1 MKEAL
6 TALTAI
12 FCLGVLAASGECPPD
27 LHQFLTLNGESYK
40 SSSPA
45 VVRVRAER
53 EEREVVVA
61 SLGLRENKCY
71 SSLSCRLV
79 RGGELLTVRE
89 GQECQVSVRSLART
103 AGPDGAPVTLSLTS
117 RISPGLAPNCSSA
130 SSTSVSSFTVEF
142 CSPNSG
148 DNCYNGEVHYIE
160 TNFNDIGDDVILQ
173 RERKVPGEGEGDGV
187 CARSASLQESS
198 SSSLTWPLLTVW
210 ILMVLLAT
218 LAVLGY
224 CWSRGCF
231 G

>member
-12 FCLGVLAASGECPPD
+12 FCLGVLAARGECPPD

-79 RGGELLTVRE
+79 GGGELLTVRE
-89 GQECQVSVRSLART
+89 GQECQVSETV
-103 AGPDGAPVTLSLTS
+103 PE
-117 RISPGLAPNCSSA
+117 
-130 SSTSVSSFTVEF
+130 ST
-142 CSPNSG
+142 C
-148 DNCYNGEVHYIE
+148 
-160 TNFNDIGDDVILQ
+160 
-173 RERKVPGEGEGDGV
+173 
-187 CARSASLQESS
+187 
-198 SSSLTWPLLTVW
+198 
-210 ILMVLLAT
+210 
-218 LAVLGY
+218 
-224 CWSRGCF
+224 
-231 G
+231 